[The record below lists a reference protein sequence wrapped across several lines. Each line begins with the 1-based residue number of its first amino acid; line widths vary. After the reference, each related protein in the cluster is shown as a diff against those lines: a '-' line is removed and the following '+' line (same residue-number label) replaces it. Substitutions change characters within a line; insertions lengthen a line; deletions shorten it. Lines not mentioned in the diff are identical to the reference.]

1 MIFLS
6 FRNICTDRYNYR
18 FFGFRSW
25 RINLKLST
33 DLCSR
38 RIKFNSQMWKRNE
51 LNSNSLRSFKHPNL
65 WNGLTNDWNL
75 QIEWKKRWRSGM
87 FLVNFKR
94 KPFQNVSIKG
104 MREILPSHHF
114 AARISCWL
122 WCILHLKKN
131 IEIKKCSYSRLN
143 RYGPK
148 KIRSISQYH
157 KFAFFT
163 LFFSYNRNRW
173 KY

>member
-1 MIFLS
+1 MENQFKIEH
-6 FRNICTDRYNYR
+6 R
-18 FFGFRSW
+18 FV
-25 RINLKLST
+25 
-33 DLCSR
+33 
-38 RIKFNSQMWKRNE
+38 
-51 LNSNSLRSFKHPNL
+51 FKANKIQFANVKKKWIEFEFTKVTWTSESIGPC
-65 WNGLTNDWNL
+65 NGLTNDWNV

-87 FLVNFKR
+87 FLVNLKR

-131 IEIKKCSYSRLN
+131 IEIKKCSRLN

-163 LFFSYNRNRW
+163 MFFSYKRNRW